1 MSMRN
6 TTIHYLAVACTCLL
20 LAACGEDG
28 ETTDSIAASG
38 GSGSGSS
45 SPGIHGRVQFSAP
58 TFEVNE
64 NAGNASVTL
73 TRTDG
78 TQGAVS
84 VSVASRN
91 GTATAA
97 ADYTA
102 VATTVTF
109 GDGDAAAKT
118 VLVPIINDAT
128 VEPSET
134 LYLTLSTPTGG
145 AGVGAARET
154 LLTIIDDDIAPPAAP
169 TAAISAAYKQL
180 RIDWTA
186 ASGATSYRLM
196 KDATGNAGFTQIGA
210 NLPATQRSADLEVVV
225 AKEDWLNARYAV
237 AACNAAGCTQSAALS
252 VVGLSTPLI
261 GYLKASNTAGFASFG
276 TAVALSADG
285 NTLAVGASS
294 ESSTAI
300 GVGGNQVN
308 DCSGAQANCAFGSGA
323 VYVYTRSGNTWS
335 APVYI
340 KASNTGAGDAFGST
354 LSLSADGNTLA
365 VAATDEDSVNTNQ
378 ADNSA
383 FSAGAVYVFTRA
395 GAVWSQTAYLKASN
409 AAQSDRFGT
418 TLALSPDG
426 GLLAIG
432 APQRSAGPLLN
443 DSGIAYVFARSG
455 SAWSE
460 SAILTPPVLAEY
472 AYFGNDVAITGGASP
487 TLVVGAPGEPSSGAT
502 IYPGTAYVYTPS
514 GATWSQTAVLTAATQ
529 VTYAR
534 FGSAVALSADGTTL
548 AIGADNEDV
557 TATSGASAPGA
568 GAVHLFTGSDSSWN
582 EVTRLTAA
590 SPSSGSGFGQTLA
603 MNADGSTLAAG
614 AADEDGGA
622 AGVNGAPDTTM
633 QTAGAAYLF
642 TMTASGWL
650 QRSYIKASNPEAS
663 AYFGG
668 SVALN
673 ADGNIL
679 VVGSSGEDSAATGL
693 NGNQLDDCGAAPATN
708 CANGSGA
715 VYIY

>member
-426 GLLAIG
+426 ELLAIG
-432 APQRSAGPLLN
+432 APYRTTTQYGTGA
-443 DSGIAYVFARSG
+443 AYVFTRAGTS
-455 SAWSE
+455 WSE
-460 SAILTPPVLAEY
+460 SVNLTVPTPLETG
-472 AYFGNDVAITGGASP
+472 YFGSGLAIVGGPAP
-487 TLVVGAPGEPSSGAT
+487 TLVVGSAGAT
-502 IYPGTAYVYTPS
+502 GSGGIVQAGAAYVYTRA
-514 GATWSQTAVLTAATQ
+514 GAVWSQAAVMTSSAP
-529 VTYAR
+529 VSGGG
-534 FGSAVALSADGTTL
+534 FGSAVALSTDGTTL
-548 AIGADNEDV
+548 AIGARTEDV
-557 TATSGASAPGA
+557 VTPSGATVFGA
-568 GAVHLFTGSDSSWN
+568 GAIHVYTGSDSSWN

-622 AGVNGAPDTTM
+622 AGVNGAPDSTM